1 MSLSKALDIS
11 VSGIMA
17 EKTHMEVIAS
27 NMANINTTKSVGGGP
42 YKRLVPVYTQ
52 VPLSFDDHLSK
63 AQQKITKQPGGVE
76 VKVVEDNSTPVQK
89 VYNPGHPDADL
100 NGYVSLPNVSLAT
113 EMTDLV
119 YSSQLYGANITVFNA
134 SKKMGQDALSIQ

>member
-1 MSLSKALDIS
+1 MSLSSALDIS

-17 EKTHMEVIAS
+17 EKTHMELIAS
-27 NMANINTTKSVGGGP
+27 NTANINTTKSVGGGA
-42 YKRLVPVYTQ
+42 YKRKIAVYTETPISFQ
-52 VPLSFDDHLSK
+52 DQLSS
-63 AQQKITKQPGGVE
+63 AQAKLAKKPGGVF
-76 VKVVEDNSTPVQK
+76 VSIVDDASSPAQK

-119 YSSQLYGANITVFNA
+119 YSNQLYGANITVFNA
-134 SKKMGQDALSIQ
+134 TKKMGQDALQIQ

>member
-1 MSLSKALDIS
+1 MALNRALDIS

-17 EKTHMEVIAS
+17 EKQHMEIIAS
-27 NMANINTTKSVGGGP
+27 NMANINTTKAAGGGT

-52 VPLSFDDHLSK
+52 TPLSFEDHLSK
-63 AQQKITKQPGGVE
+63 AQQKAANKTGGVS
-76 VKVVEDNSTPVQK
+76 VKTVQDNSTPTQK

-113 EMTDLV
+113 EMTDLI
-119 YSSQLYGANITVFNA
+119 YSSKLYEANITVFNA
-134 SKKMGQDALSIQ
+134 TKKMGQDALSIQ